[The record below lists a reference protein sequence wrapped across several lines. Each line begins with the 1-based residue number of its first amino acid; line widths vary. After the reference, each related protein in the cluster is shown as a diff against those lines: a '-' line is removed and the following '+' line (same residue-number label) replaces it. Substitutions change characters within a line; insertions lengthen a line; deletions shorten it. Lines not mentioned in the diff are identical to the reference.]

1 MKIYYTCS
9 TADFFTYEKNYFKI
23 RDYLI
28 SKGHVLTRDW
38 LPHTAE
44 MLRSG
49 NTVMRDIKKIYREC
63 MEAIKD
69 AELVVIEDT
78 VSNFSTGH
86 QITVALQNRKP
97 TLVLWQGKKHRQFSQ
112 MFIHGI
118 ESDILQI
125 SEYDVNTLEQIVS
138 TFIEKYENCS
148 ERNRFHLVLNNLE
161 RRYLDWAQYAKGKSR
176 TQIIREGLRKEIDGD
191 EDYNKYLRKHGGD

>member
-1 MKIYYTCS
+1 
-9 TADFFTYEKNYFKI
+9 
-23 RDYLI
+23 
-28 SKGHVLTRDW
+28 VLTRDW

-49 NTVMRDIKKIYREC
+49 NTVIRDIKKIYREC
-63 MEAIKD
+63 IEAIKD

-86 QITVALQNRKP
+86 QITVALQNKKP
-97 TLVLWQGKKHRQFSQ
+97 TLVLWQGRKHRQFSQ

-118 ESDILQI
+118 ESDILQV
-125 SEYDVNTLEQIVS
+125 SEYDSNTLEQIIS
-138 TFIEKYENCS
+138 TFIEKYEDCN

-161 RRYLDWAQYAKGKSR
+161 RRYLDWAQYAKNKSR
-176 TQIIREGLRKEIDGD
+176 TQIIRELLRKEIDSD
-191 EDYNKYLRKHGGD
+191 DSYNKYLSKHDFD